1 MYEGILPLWKEKGMT
16 SHDCV
21 FRLRKIL
28 RMKRIGHTGTLDPDV
43 EGVLP
48 ICLGRAT
55 KAAEYVTDAG
65 KTYEAVVKVGR
76 ATETEDASGETV
88 ESDLSDKQIPA
99 GRVRE
104 VLSSLTGDIVQVPHM
119 YSAVKV
125 NGRKL
130 YEYARQGIEV
140 ERPSRTVKIHSLEL
154 LSKETSFEGG
164 EPEFAIRVECGK
176 GTYIR
181 TLAVRIGEELGYPA
195 HMASLVRTTSGS
207 FTAGDCLTL
216 GDVERMHGAGR
227 LGETVLPLERA
238 LEGFPFIEMD
248 GSLAARVMNGQVL
261 PAHSLL
267 DGNER
272 IVFAAGGKA
281 VAVYRKHPEKTGLMK
296 PEKMFG
302 VPEAKEDHQ

>member
-55 KAAEYVTDAG
+55 KTAEYVTDAG
-65 KTYEAVVKVGR
+65 KTYEAVVRLGR

-88 ESDLSDKQIPA
+88 EEDLSDKRIPA
-99 GRVRE
+99 DEVRRV
-104 VLSSLTGDIVQVPHM
+104 LASLTGNIVQTPPM

-130 YEYARQGIEV
+130 YEYARKGIEV
-140 ERPSRTVKIHSLEL
+140 ERPSRTVTIRRMEL
-154 LSKETSFEGG
+154 LSGPEFFEGA
-164 EPEFAIRVECGK
+164 EPGFPIRVECGK

-181 TLAVRIGEELGYPA
+181 TLAVRIGSELGYPA
-195 HMASLVRTTSGS
+195 HMESLVRTASGS
-207 FTAGDCLTL
+207 FTAKDCLTL
-216 GDVERMHGAGR
+216 GEVAERQEAGT
-227 LGETVLPLERA
+227 LTDAILPLERA
-238 LEGFPFIEMD
+238 LAGFPFVD
-248 GSLAARVMNGQVL
+248 ADPGLLRQVLNGQVL
-261 PAHSLL
+261 DAHPLL
-267 DGNER
+267 EENAR
-272 IVFAAGGKA
+272 IVFTAGGRA
-281 VAVYRKHPEKTGLMK
+281 VAVYRLHPEKPAKMK

-302 VPEAKEDHQ
+302 PPMEERENK